1 MSRKAVGES
10 EPCADC
16 ARRLSLVLST
26 LGCLSCGG
34 LCPRGVSM
42 EYIAARGLHRDSP
55 TEQPSYYI
63 LAGPPP
69 ACSRQPFILKE
80 ALHTHTHHLP
90 QLQ

>member
-1 MSRKAVGES
+1 
-10 EPCADC
+10 
-16 ARRLSLVLST
+16 
-26 LGCLSCGG
+26 
-34 LCPRGVSM
+34 M